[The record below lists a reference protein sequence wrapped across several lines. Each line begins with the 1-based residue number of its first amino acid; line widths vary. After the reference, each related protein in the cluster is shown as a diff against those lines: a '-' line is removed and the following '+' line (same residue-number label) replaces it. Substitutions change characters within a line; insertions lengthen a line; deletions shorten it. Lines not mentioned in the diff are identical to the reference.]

1 MRVRGF
7 DWWWDATWNPVG
19 GCLPVSPGCTNC
31 YAAQVAG
38 TKTWPYANS
47 AGVHNGVTVVRDK
60 RRIFNGKLTA
70 APAFHKSWTWPLTC
84 PGAKHPKLG
93 PGKPSLIFVGDMADL
108 FYKRPDKIITRV
120 CATIALSAHIG
131 ELLTKR
137 TPRMADYFA
146 ALDSRTVARW
156 QPKLWPG
163 FSAENQEWFDRR
175 WADMRPLAEAGWFV
189 FVSIAPMLG
198 PVTLPDDFLAQRT
211 WVIVSGE
218 QRVPGTRPR
227 PMKRQWARDVR
238 EQCAQ
243 AGIPFFMKQMAN
255 GAPIPPD
262 LRKLR
267 QFPDDAGAAG
277 ASTTTRRRPPAH
289 QLTVAS
295 NSKKGKAEG

>member
-1 MRVRGF
+1 MPAPRGW

-19 GCLPVSPGCTNC
+19 GCLASSPGCTNC

-70 APAFHKSWTWPLTC
+70 APEFHKSWTWPLTC

-93 PGKPSLIFVGDMADL
+93 PGAPSLIFVGDMADL

-156 QPKLWPG
+156 QPKLLLG

-175 WADMRPLAEAGWFV
+175 LADMRPLAELGWFI
-189 FVSIAPMLG
+189 FVSIAPMIG
-198 PVTLPDDFLAQRT
+198 PVRLPPDFLALGRRT
-211 WVIVSGE
+211 WVIVAGE
-218 QRVPGTRPR
+218 QGRH
-227 PMKRQWARDVR
+227 RDCRDMDPDWGRAVR
-238 EQCAQ
+238 EQCKA
-243 AGIPFFMKQMAN
+243 ANIAFFMKQMAR

-262 LRKLR
+262 LRIR
-267 QFPDDAGAAG
+267 EFP
-277 ASTTTRRRPPAH
+277 S
-289 QLTVAS
+289 V
-295 NSKKGKAEG
+295 